1 MYDENPSF
9 DIILHHGGFF
19 TVKDKLRVYLG
30 GQECFL
36 KKNDPDKWSVFEL
49 HDNCK
54 ELDVC
59 NVIQFYYCTPGINLN
74 DGLNYL
80 RTDDDTRRFLEYAF
94 IAPKNVIH
102 VYVEHE
108 EVAPLDMISG
118 LVPMLKCNQAE
129 GNEDDVDD
137 VDDRDE
143 DMDGCLDKKTTSEML
158 KYFEEDYVWLVEELN
173 LGHTNQSTP
182 NPTDTNHVNPTTQ
195 ENLIAEEHVNPTTQ
209 DEIIVEDNINPTVLT
224 TQENPIVLCGEEF
237 EDIPDGVSDY
247 GDSDVLST
255 PPNSEDENPKK
266 KYPEFHAATDMSNPE
281 FKIGMIFSDNKELKE
296 AIRAYKIKWGF
307 PLKFKKNEPKRV
319 RVICAEG
326 CDWRMH
332 AIWKKDSN
340 SFQIIKLVKEHSCA
354 KAFHSRQVTSKWVA
368 RVFLEKFRLDP
379 NMALLK
385 IKAGILEQYE
395 VEISM
400 CKAYRARQI
409 ANEMINGRFE
419 DNYLR
424 IRDYY
429 EELKVSNLDQQ
440 KGLKQALEE
449 VIPEAPTRFCLR
461 HLYANFKNKFKGKAL
476 KDLMWAAAKETT
488 EVGFNAKMDQ
498 IKVLNKDAYGHLKGI
513 EAEHWSKHKFS
524 QIPKCDMQL
533 NNLCEVFNSKIVEAR
548 DKPILTMCEMI
559 RKYLMTRIVKNGEQM
574 ANYRGP
580 ICPRAQDKLQLNKVE
595 GRDSRTTV
603 CGGNKFEINLH
614 GKQYKV
620 DLERQTCSCFK
631 WELTGIPCCHGVV
644 AILHK
649 KLKPENYVNACYHT
663 STYLRIYSH
672 LLLPTNGS
680 ELWPKALGS
689 IVLPPIFKKQP
700 GRPNKQKRR
709 KDIDEVQ
716 NPYKMKKAGYAQ
728 KCSLCHQV
736 GHKKQSCKY
745 GQSAGEAH
753 SNPLKGKGKSKAT
766 QGRKRQ
772 KSGAGHTYDFMGF
785 RLPVDDMII

>member
-1 MYDENPSF
+1 MYDGNSSF

-118 LVPMLKCNQAE
+118 LVPMLECNQAE

-137 VDDRDE
+137 VDDRDK
-143 DMDGCLDKKTTSEML
+143 DKDGCLDKKTTSEML

-209 DEIIVEDNINPTVLT
+209 DEIIVEDNINPTALT

-319 RVICAEG
+319 RVICAKG

-385 IKAGILEQYE
+385 IKEGILEQYE
-395 VEISM
+395 
-400 CKAYRARQI
+400 C
-409 ANEMINGRFE
+409 
-419 DNYLR
+419 
-424 IRDYY
+424 
-429 EELKVSNLDQQ
+429 
-440 KGLKQALEE
+440 
-449 VIPEAPTRFCLR
+449 
-461 HLYANFKNKFKGKAL
+461 
-476 KDLMWAAAKETT
+476 
-488 EVGFNAKMDQ
+488 
-498 IKVLNKDAYGHLKGI
+498 
-513 EAEHWSKHKFS
+513 
-524 QIPKCDMQL
+524 
-533 NNLCEVFNSKIVEAR
+533 
-548 DKPILTMCEMI
+548 
-559 RKYLMTRIVKNGEQM
+559 
-574 ANYRGP
+574 
-580 ICPRAQDKLQLNKVE
+580 
-595 GRDSRTTV
+595 
-603 CGGNKFEINLH
+603 
-614 GKQYKV
+614 
-620 DLERQTCSCFK
+620 
-631 WELTGIPCCHGVV
+631 
-644 AILHK
+644 
-649 KLKPENYVNACYHT
+649 
-663 STYLRIYSH
+663 
-672 LLLPTNGS
+672 
-680 ELWPKALGS
+680 
-689 IVLPPIFKKQP
+689 
-700 GRPNKQKRR
+700 
-709 KDIDEVQ
+709 
-716 NPYKMKKAGYAQ
+716 
-728 KCSLCHQV
+728 
-736 GHKKQSCKY
+736 
-745 GQSAGEAH
+745 
-753 SNPLKGKGKSKAT
+753 
-766 QGRKRQ
+766 
-772 KSGAGHTYDFMGF
+772 
-785 RLPVDDMII
+785 